1 MRMDLRDCIKFAN
14 ENPVCYVATEDGDQP
29 RVRAFLMW
37 FADESG
43 FYFHTGSPKAVCRQM
58 SHNPKVEICFN
69 TPKFDRMMRVTGEV
83 EFLDNSKL
91 RARLLEERPFLKAY
105 MKSPD
110 DPLLAIFRIPKG
122 EAWFWSMAD
131 NLRESEVPRVRF

>member
-1 MRMDLRDCIKFAN
+1 MDFKDCIEFAR
-14 ENPVCYVATEDGDQP
+14 ENPVCYVATVDGDQP

-43 FYFHTGSPKAVCRQM
+43 FYFHTGSPKKVYRQL

-69 TPKFDRMMRVTGEV
+69 TPKFDRMMRVTGEA
-83 EFLDNSKL
+83 EFLDNTNL

-105 MKSPD
+105 MKSPE

-122 EAWFWSMAD
+122 EAQFWTMAD
-131 NLRESEVPRVRF
+131 NLNESLAPRVKF

>member
-1 MRMDLRDCIKFAN
+1 MDLKDCIKFAN
-14 ENPVCYVATEDGDQP
+14 ENPVCYIATEEGDQP

-43 FYFHTGSPKAVCRQM
+43 FYFHTGSPKNVFKQL
-58 SHNPKVEICFN
+58 SLNPKVEICFN

-83 EFLDNSKL
+83 EFLDNSNL
-91 RARLLEERPFLKAY
+91 RSRLLSERPFLKAY

-122 EAWFWSMAD
+122 DAWFWTMAE